1 MNDHNDQSNERMEE
15 EPTEINWFNTSL
27 SDFDYATSADWNGL
41 DFDEDFNKEDEG
53 QLQDQPITL
62 DEADLKS
69 RLRKESSRDSQV
81 MSPALFEFY
90 DNCKNHFHLEFMTLL
105 KALISNVDTSKKLEE
120 NCKAGHL
127 LNFYQLELSSKLNFG
142 QHPIC
147 QEAATECNAQLKQ
160 LIQDFGMK
168 LQVETQIARFLT
180 ANQLRKKLKACGEDF
195 LEFGKQEWMKQ
206 CKKTSR
212 FNILDQHFAVKGK
225 LIEASESALD
235 DEDVAIELRNPPR
248 SDPDK
253 AQFELFTMSAF
264 LFTMAVNDSRR
275 MVDKDIRHR
284 RAQITAAN
292 EKAARERA
300 VQRDVDI
307 RADAI
312 KPTDAVETLSQKF
325 AQLHARIDELQR
337 ARADTDARTP
347 AAIRTAALPSE
358 EVYDDGA
365 DEEHTR
371 RLATLEE
378 RLRAIESSGQAAKLQ
393 PSKNVRTADSAETQ
407 QSTHQPRRRKKRKAE
422 AATSES
428 TNVTTAPTTPRM
440 MTSGTQPPRPATQ
453 NVGNGSTRWSK
464 QRHPRPPGNQ
474 ENRGND
480 QSYDD
485 SRRPHDR
492 QQRPRSAERQ
502 QDQPR
507 FQRDRGSG
515 RGPGRGPARA

>member
-1 MNDHNDQSNERMEE
+1 MEE

-41 DFDEDFNKEDEG
+41 DFDEDFNKDDQG
-53 QLQDQPITL
+53 QLQDRPITL
-62 DEADLKS
+62 DEADLLK

-90 DNCKNHFHLEFMTLL
+90 DNCKKHFHLEFMTLL

-127 LNFYQLELSSKLNFG
+127 LNFYQLELSSKLKFG

-147 QEAATECNAQLKQ
+147 QDAATECNARLKQ

-168 LQVETQIARFLT
+168 LQIETQVARFLT
-180 ANQLRKKLKACGEDF
+180 ANELRNKLKACGEDF

-225 LIEASESALD
+225 LIEASESTPD
-235 DEDVAIELRNPPR
+235 DEEVAIELRKTPR

-253 AQFELFTMSAF
+253 ARFELFKMSAY
-264 LFTMAVNDSRR
+264 LFSMAVNDSRR
-275 MVDKDIRHR
+275 MVDKDIRNR

-292 EKAARERA
+292 EKAAREKA
-300 VQRDVDI
+300 VQREVDI
-307 RADAI
+307 RADAV

-325 AQLHARIDELQR
+325 EQLHARIDELQR
-337 ARADTDARTP
+337 AQADTVTRA
-347 AAIRTAALPSE
+347 TAASRTTTLPSE
-358 EVYDDGA
+358 EVFDDDA
-365 DEEHTR
+365 DEENTR
-371 RLATLEE
+371 RLAALEE

-407 QSTHQPRRRKKRKAE
+407 QSTHQPRRRKKRRAE
-422 AATSES
+422 TATSES
-428 TNVTTAPTTPRM
+428 TNATPAPTTPRM
-440 MTSGTQPPRPATQ
+440 MTSGPQAPRPTTQ
-453 NVGNGSTRWSK
+453 NVGNGSRATWSK

-485 SRRPHDR
+485 ARRPHDR

-507 FQRDRGSG
+507 FQRGGGNG